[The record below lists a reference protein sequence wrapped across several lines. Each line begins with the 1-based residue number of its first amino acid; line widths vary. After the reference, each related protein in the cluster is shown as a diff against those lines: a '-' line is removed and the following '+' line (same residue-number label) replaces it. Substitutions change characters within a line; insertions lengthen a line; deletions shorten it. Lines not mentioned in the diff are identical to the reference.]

1 MRREYEEAF
10 AEVDEI
16 LKLMP
21 VEISSKIPTQFKQII
36 SKNRAKDYRVQ
47 IREPLE
53 LDEKNFK
60 TETIV
65 ILGLIYRDFLADP
78 EEKEELQLKDI
89 EELKRIEQEVKE
101 QYDINEVF
109 KKKKN
114 KKENKVEEE
123 YETSMTIYKE
133 PNFMKKFFNLI
144 KGIFKRK

>member
-1 MRREYEEAF
+1 MKREYEEAF

-89 EELKRIEQEVKE
+89 EELKRIEQE
-101 QYDINEVF
+101 DR
-109 KKKKN
+109 
-114 KKENKVEEE
+114 
-123 YETSMTIYKE
+123 TSVV
-133 PNFMKKFFNLI
+133 
-144 KGIFKRK
+144 

>member
-60 TETIV
+60 TETIA

>member
-1 MRREYEEAF
+1 MKREYEEAF

-109 KKKKN
+109 KKRKN
-114 KKENKVEEE
+114 KKENTSDEEQQ
-123 YETSMTIYKE
+123 TSMTIYKE